1 MADLLGLR
9 VSGKID
15 DKAAS
20 SVSAA
25 SETVSG
31 IAELATQT
39 ETDAGT
45 DDLRIVT
52 PLKLA
57 NASAVARVDNIFI
70 NGSLDVWQRTTNDT
84 AVSTTRKYV
93 ADMWHVVTGSGTLT
107 NVQQSTTVRSGA
119 LSKYSLEM
127 VGTAG
132 VGAVEIGQRIW
143 NDAAAKYKRTV
154 AFSVYIYNGSGAAF
168 TPKLY
173 ARTPSAANNW
183 TTNTA
188 QNGGGF
194 GEDLQSCADAAWTKV
209 TWSADISG
217 YTDID
222 NGFGITIQI
231 PSGSLVASD
240 TVRFAEFNLTPGSA
254 FPPMKLTSFDEQ
266 YPRCLPYAYVLDASV
281 NSADQGFGTRV
292 GTTSIAINFQFPL
305 PMKTTPILTHNIS
318 GYTAGAPGT
327 TTIAIVNYNTGTFY
341 TITGALTVS
350 ITGPNKTYSAISFVA
365 GTSWSGTTGDIAT
378 LRIGPSVV
386 AVFAPSPTV
395 F

>member
-1 MADLLGLR
+1 MSQLSGQR
-9 VSGKID
+9 VAGAVD
-15 DKAAS
+15 NKAAGGGA
-20 SVSAA
+20 AA
-25 SETVSG
+25 SQATV
-31 IAELATQT
+31 
-39 ETDAGT
+39 DAGT
-45 DDLRIVT
+45 NNTEFVS
-52 PLKLA
+52 PLTLL
-57 NASAVARVDNIFI
+57 SALTVARPDNIFI
-70 NGSLDVWQRTTNDT
+70 NGSFDVWQRTTNDT
-84 AVSTTRKYV
+84 TVSTTRKYV

-107 NVQQSTTVRSGA
+107 NVQRSTTVRSGA

-194 GEDLQSCADAAWTKV
+194 GEDLQSCADAAWTQV

-254 FPPMKLTSFDEQ
+254 FPPMKITTFDEQ
-266 YPRCLPYAYVLDASV
+266 YPLCLPYAWVLDAS
-281 NSADQGFGTRV
+281 SDATDQGFGTRV
-292 GTTSIAINFQFPL
+292 SSTTQSINFQFPM
-305 PMKTTPILTHNIS
+305 PMKMAPALTHNIS
-318 GYTAGAPGT
+318 GYTAGAPTT
-327 TTIAIVNYNTGTFY
+327 TTIGIINYNTGAFY
-341 TITGALTVS
+341 TISGALTVFVS
-350 ITGPNKTYSAISFVA
+350 NPNKQYSAMGFTA
-365 GTSWSGTTGDIAT
+365 GTSWSGTTGDIST
-378 LRIGPSVV
+378 LRIGPDVV
-386 AVFAPSPTV
+386 AVFAPSVTV